1 MKILCVAGARPNF
14 VKIAPLLRALA
25 SHVGAGV
32 EAVLVDTGQHYDDA
46 MAAGFFRDL
55 QILQPHH
62 HLGVGSGSHAEQ
74 TAAIMQRFE
83 PVLLDERPD
92 LLVVVGDVNSTLACA
107 LVAAKCG
114 VRIAHVEAGLRS
126 FDRRMPEE
134 INRLLVDALADR
146 LFTTEESANENLA
159 REGIPAAKVCFVG
172 NVMVDSLRWAEPMI
186 RASKIRERLGLDQR
200 RLFALVTLHR
210 PANVDDRHILEGILG
225 ALAELAGEMPV
236 LLPLHPR
243 TRKRIAEFDLSRY
256 VEPVNA
262 DGRRWR
268 SPARRVAVFEPAG
281 YFDFLHL
288 LHEARIVLT
297 DSGGV
302 QDETTCFG
310 VPCLTLRQNTERP
323 ITLTVGTSELVGND
337 PLRILECAR
346 ATLRKDRRPLS
357 LPALWDGRAA
367 ERIVRILLADG

>member
-46 MAAGFFRDL
+46 MAAAFFRDL
-55 QILQPHH
+55 QIPQPHH
-62 HLGVGSGSHAEQ
+62 HLGIGSGSHAEQ

-134 INRLLVDALADR
+134 INRLLVDALADQ

-159 REGIPAAKVCFVG
+159 REGIPAAKVFFVG

-200 RLFALVTLHR
+200 RLFALATLHR

-243 TRKRIAEFDLSRY
+243 TRKRIAEFDLNRY
-256 VEPVNA
+256 VEPMSA
-262 DGRRWR
+262 DGQRWR
-268 SPARRVAVFEPAG
+268 TPDRRVAVFEPAG

-288 LHEARIVLT
+288 LHAARVVLT

-337 PLRILECAR
+337 PQRILEGAR